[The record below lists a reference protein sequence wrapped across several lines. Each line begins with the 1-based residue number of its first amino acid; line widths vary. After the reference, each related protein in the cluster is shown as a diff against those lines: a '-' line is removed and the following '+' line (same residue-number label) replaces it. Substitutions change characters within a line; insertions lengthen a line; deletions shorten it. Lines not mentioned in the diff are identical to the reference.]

1 MGKLINIVS
10 KLHQST
16 KRDYLKRMVD
26 DKIECMKISK
36 KYEKEYW
43 DGNRRYGIKTCNSK
57 FKGHEEGIKTLKVVW
72 EESRK
77 QKVEM
82 PIVEALYKIIFEEE
96 PLGNSM
102 EKVLG
107 TNQGKDVEF
116 SRKV

>member
-1 MGKLINIVS
+1 
-10 KLHQST
+10 
-16 KRDYLKRMVD
+16 
-26 DKIECMKISK
+26 
-36 KYEKEYW
+36 
-43 DGNRRYGIKTCNSK
+43 
-57 FKGHEEGIKTLKVVW
+57 
-72 EESRK
+72 
-77 QKVEM
+77 M